1 MKVEMVDIEK
11 IKPYEKNPRKNQD
24 GEKIAKSLKKY
35 GWRQP
40 IVVDKDYVVIVGH
53 TRLMGAEYLKMK
65 QVPVHVASDMK
76 DEAVKAYRIADNR
89 LSEDSTWDYELLK
102 FEMDLLND
110 IGFNLDDLGFE
121 KQELETIIFQPDHKS
136 RDWLEHEE
144 HWQDM
149 PAFDHEDQ
157 SPFRS
162 LTINFVSQQSMDKF
176 FQIIKQDYTDKTKYI
191 WYPKIEKNVI
201 KDKAFES

>member
-1 MKVEMVDIEK
+1 MKIEMIDIDK
-11 IKPYEKNPRKNQD
+11 IKPYEKNPRKNQN
-24 GEKIAKSLKKY
+24 GEKIAKSLEKY

-102 FEMDLLND
+102 FEMDLLNG

-162 LTINFVSQQSMDKF
+162 LTINFVSQDSMDKF

>member
-1 MKVEMVDIEK
+1 MKIEMIDIDK
-11 IKPYEKNPRKNQD
+11 IKPYEKNPRKNQN
-24 GEKIAKSLKKY
+24 GEKIAKSLEKY

-102 FEMDLLND
+102 FEMDLLNG

>member
-1 MKVEMVDIEK
+1 
-11 IKPYEKNPRKNQD
+11 
-24 GEKIAKSLKKY
+24 
-35 GWRQP
+35 
-40 IVVDKDYVVIVGH
+40 
-53 TRLMGAEYLKMK
+53 
-65 QVPVHVASDMK
+65 
-76 DEAVKAYRIADNR
+76 
-89 LSEDSTWDYELLK
+89 
-102 FEMDLLND
+102 MDLLND
-110 IGFNLDDLGFE
+110 IGFDLDDLGFE
-121 KQELETIIFQPDHKS
+121 KQELETIVFQPDHKS

-162 LTINFVSQQSMDKF
+162 LTINFVSQDSMDKF
-176 FQIIKQDYTDKTKYI
+176 FQLIKQDYTDKTKYI

>member
-53 TRLMGAEYLKMK
+53 TRLMGAEHLKMK

-76 DEAVKAYRIADNR
+76 EEAVKAYRIADNR
-89 LSEDSTWDYELLK
+89 LSEDSTWDYEFLK
-102 FEMDLLND
+102 FEMDALND
-110 IGFNLDDLGFE
+110 IGFDLDFLGFE
-121 KQELETIIFQPDHKS
+121 KQELETIVFQPDHKS
-136 RDWLEHEE
+136 RDWLEHDE

-149 PAFDHEDQ
+149 PAFDHDDQ

-162 LTINFVSQQSMDKF
+162 LTINFVSQDSMDKF
-176 FQIIKQDYTDKTKYI
+176 FQLIKQDYTDKTKYI